1 MSEYRSLYGTASIR
15 VQTDSHLYDVA
26 FWCNEKGVSSRQ
38 QLTLKHV
45 GDEWHL
51 AQQEE
56 TVVQPRSDENA
67 F

>member
-1 MSEYRSLYGTASIR
+1 MSEYRSLYGLASIR

-38 QLTLKHV
+38 QLTLKMSGTSGILLNRKRRWFSHAV
-45 GDEWHL
+45 MK
-51 AQQEE
+51 
-56 TVVQPRSDENA
+56 SA